1 MLPGAAE
8 PLADAVKRL
17 AGDRAIRAAMGRAG
31 REKVTGRTW
40 PVLGDELIGHY
51 AEILKHRGKAAR

>member
-1 MLPGAAE
+1 M
-8 PLADAVKRL
+8 
-17 AGDRAIRAAMGRAG
+17 RAAMGKAG

-51 AEILKHRGKAAR
+51 AEILRHRGKAA